1 MTTLSTSRARPT
13 VVLRPPSREPIWSLA
28 ARANPATLVR
38 LLWRE
43 RHLIRQLT
51 WREVTGR
58 YRSSALGIGW
68 SFATPLIQLALY
80 TFVFGVVLQTRWPGA
95 TSTALPEFGLMLFAG
110 ITAFSVFSEC
120 VNRAPGLIASSPN
133 YVKKVV
139 FPLEVLPVGV
149 LGSALFHAGVSLA
162 ILLVARAFILSVPL
176 WTAILLPIVLV
187 PLVCLSLGLS
197 WFLASLGVFLRDIGH
212 TVALVTQML
221 MFLTPIF
228 YPPGIFPARL
238 RFLVDFNP
246 LASIVE
252 NMRRAAVQ
260 GMMPDWKAW
269 AYTAAVGFIVL
280 CLGYAWFAK
289 SKRAFADVI

>member
-1 MTTLSTSRARPT
+1 MTTPTTAPVRITS
-13 VVLRPPSREPIWSLA
+13 VSLPPGKDSIWRILG
-28 ARANPATLVR
+28 RGNPATFLR
-38 LLWRE
+38 LLWRQ
-43 RHLIRQLT
+43 RQLIRQLT

-95 TSTALPEFGLMLFAG
+95 GSARLTDFGLMLFAG
-110 ITAFSVFSEC
+110 ITAFSLFSEC
-120 VNRAPGLIASSPN
+120 VTRAPTLIASSPN

-149 LGSALFHAGVSLA
+149 LGSALFHAGVSIA
-162 ILLVARAFILSVPL
+162 ILLVARMFVTTTPV
-176 WTAILLPIVLV
+176 WTAMFVPVVLL
-187 PLVCLSLGLS
+187 PLVCLALGLS

-212 TVALVTQML
+212 AVALATQVL

-228 YPPGIFPARL
+228 YPPAIFPARL
-238 RFLVDFNP
+238 RVLIDLNP
-246 LASIVE
+246 LASVVE
-252 NMRRAAVQ
+252 NMRRVAIQ
-260 GMMPDWKAW
+260 GQLPDWTGW
-269 AYTAAVGFIVL
+269 IYSAVLGLIVL